1 MVDPILAN
9 SAPKRKNIVIG
20 GHFRL
25 HVAKLLGWK
34 TVPVAYTNI
43 PEIER
48 EKELN
53 IRLNKNTGDWDW
65 DMLAQF
71 EQGMLEDI
79 GFESIDIDKL
89 FGETEDDDE
98 FDVENALAGITE
110 PKSKRGEVYQLGG
123 EVKCPKC
130 GKIHKLT

>member
-1 MVDPILAN
+1 MPKDKRIVEVPINDLRGAEYNPRRWDEKSTKNLTASLEFFGMVEPILAN

-43 PEIER
+43 PEIEK

-53 IRLNKNTGDWDW
+53 KYFNIPGN
-65 DMLAQF
+65 
-71 EQGMLEDI
+71 
-79 GFESIDIDKL
+79 ESIEKIGEWDIMEVCGISL
-89 FGETEDDDE
+89 S
-98 FDVENALAGITE
+98 NA
-110 PKSKRGEVYQLGG
+110 
-123 EVKCPKC
+123 
-130 GKIHKLT
+130 